1 MLYRRGRKRKPFPCA
16 TVLGLGTNLERKKSK
31 GGRMK
36 TDYQSALERIKS
48 APNVEILQK
57 LDKSFVRLWEAGIF
71 TESEFSRLDRR
82 LVERMIAME
91 D

>member
-1 MLYRRGRKRKPFPCA
+1 
-16 TVLGLGTNLERKKSK
+16 LGLGTNLERKQSK

-36 TDYQSALERIKS
+36 TDYQSALARIKS
-48 APNVEILQK
+48 APNVEILRK
-57 LDKSFVRLWEAGIF
+57 LDKSLVRLWEAGIF

-82 LVERMIAME
+82 LVDRMIAME

>member
-1 MLYRRGRKRKPFPCA
+1 
-16 TVLGLGTNLERKKSK
+16 LGLGTNLERKKSK

-82 LVERMIAME
+82 LVDRMIAME

>member
-1 MLYRRGRKRKPFPCA
+1 M
-16 TVLGLGTNLERKKSK
+16 GLGTNLERKQSK

-36 TDYQSALERIKS
+36 TDYQSALDRINS
-48 APNVEILQK
+48 APNVEALRK
-57 LDKSFVRLWEAGIF
+57 LDNSLVSLWIAGIF

-82 LVERMIAME
+82 LVDRMIAME

>member
-1 MLYRRGRKRKPFPCA
+1 
-16 TVLGLGTNLERKKSK
+16 LGLGTNLERKQSK

-36 TDYQSALERIKS
+36 TDYQSALDRINS
-48 APNVEILQK
+48 APNVEALRK
-57 LDKSFVRLWEAGIF
+57 LDNSLVSLWIAGIF

-82 LVERMIAME
+82 IVDRMIAME

>member
-1 MLYRRGRKRKPFPCA
+1 
-16 TVLGLGTNLERKKSK
+16 LGLGTNLERKQSK

-36 TDYQSALERIKS
+36 TDYQSALDRINS
-48 APNVEILQK
+48 APNVEALRK
-57 LDKSFVRLWEAGIF
+57 LDNSLVSLWIAGIF

-82 LVERMIAME
+82 LVDRMIAME